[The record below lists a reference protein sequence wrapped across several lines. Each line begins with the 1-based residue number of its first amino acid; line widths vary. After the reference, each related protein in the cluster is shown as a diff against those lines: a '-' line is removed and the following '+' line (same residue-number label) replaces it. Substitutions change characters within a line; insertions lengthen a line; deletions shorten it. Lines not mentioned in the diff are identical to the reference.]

1 MTGEAGRTG
10 EAARKQ
16 DMAPRS
22 LVILSVSAGAGH
34 VRAAEA
40 LRARA
45 AEAYPGV
52 QATHIDLME
61 WVPSVFR
68 KVYADSFLYVVEKYP
83 EIWGYL
89 YGKTD
94 QPPREYSKTET
105 LRKALERLNTV
116 RFMKLL
122 KDLDPDQVICTH
134 FLPAQLLSRKIR
146 KGAFKLP
153 VWVAVTD
160 FDVHRLWIH
169 ERMAGYF
176 AASGEVAYRMASKG
190 IDPSSIHVT
199 GIPIMP
205 AFSDPPAG
213 AAGTGPFTG
222 AAALDKAECARSLGL
237 DPARP
242 VLALMAGGA
251 GVGAGTGGGGLEATA
266 ARLLSLPGD
275 FQLVALAGRNEK
287 LLADLKRL
295 AGSHPG
301 RFFPMGFTRT
311 IEKLMKAADL
321 AVTKPGGLTSSE
333 CLAMGLPMILVN
345 PIPGQEER
353 NADYLLENGAA
364 LKAYDGP
371 GLEFRVRS
379 LLADPARLAA
389 LRAKAL
395 ALGRPQ
401 AAAAILDR
409 VLGVPG
415 AVPSPAGAGAGAKR
429 NPDGPPARPWRP
441 AAETSR

>member
-1 MTGEAGRTG
+1 
-10 EAARKQ
+10 
-16 DMAPRS
+16 MASRS
-22 LVILSVSAGAGH
+22 LLILSVSAGAGH

-40 LRARA
+40 IRARA
-45 AEAYPGV
+45 AEAYPDV

-68 KVYADSFLYVVEKYP
+68 KVYAESFLYVVEKHP

-89 YGKTD
+89 YGRSDK
-94 QPPREYSKTET
+94 PPREYSKTEA

-122 KDLDPDQVICTH
+122 KDLNPDHVICTH

-146 KGAFKLP
+146 KGVFKLP

-169 ERMAGYF
+169 EHMAGYF
-176 AASGEVAYRMASKG
+176 AASEEVAYRMAAKG
-190 IDPSSIHVT
+190 VDPGIIQVT

-205 AFSDPPAG
+205 AFAAPSTGTAPSIMS
-213 AAGTGPFTG
+213 AAGGTAP
-222 AAALDKAECARSLGL
+222 LDKAECARSLGL
-237 DPARP
+237 DPSRP

-287 LLADLKRL
+287 LLSDLKVL
-295 AGSHPG
+295 AQAHPG

-311 IEKLMKAADL
+311 IERLMKAADL
-321 AVTKPGGLTSSE
+321 AITKPGGLTSSE

-364 LKAYDGP
+364 LKAYDGA
-371 GLEFRVRS
+371 GLEFRVRA
-379 LLADPARLAA
+379 LLSDPARLAA
-389 LRAKAL
+389 LGAKAR
-395 ALGRPQ
+395 ALGKPG
-401 AAAAILDR
+401 AAAAILDH
-409 VLGVPG
+409 VLGAPKG
-415 AVPSPAGAGAGAKR
+415 QATAGAQSLPQEK
-429 NPDGPPARPWRP
+429 PWRP
-441 AAETSR
+441 ALAKSTKRE

>member
-1 MTGEAGRTG
+1 
-10 EAARKQ
+10 
-16 DMAPRS
+16 MASRS
-22 LVILSVSAGAGH
+22 LLILSVSAGAGH

-45 AEAYPGV
+45 AEAYPGM
-52 QATHIDLME
+52 QTTHIDLME
-61 WVPSVFR
+61 WVPPVFR
-68 KVYADSFLYVVEKYP
+68 KVYAESFLYVVEKHP

-89 YGKTD
+89 YGRSDK
-94 QPPREYSKTET
+94 PPREYSKTEA

-122 KDLDPDQVICTH
+122 KDLDPDHVICTH

-146 KGAFKLP
+146 KGVFKLP

-169 ERMAGYF
+169 EHMAGYF
-176 AASGEVAYRMASKG
+176 AASEEVAYRMADKG
-190 IDPSSIHVT
+190 VDPGIIQVT

-205 AFSDPPAG
+205 AFAAPSSGTDPSS
-213 AAGTGPFTG
+213 GTAP
-222 AAALDKAECARSLGL
+222 LDKAECARSLGL
-237 DPARP
+237 DPSRP

-266 ARLLSLPGD
+266 ARLLALPGD

-287 LLADLKRL
+287 LLADLEGL
-295 AGSHPG
+295 AQAHSG

-311 IEKLMKAADL
+311 IERLMKAADL
-321 AVTKPGGLTSSE
+321 AITKPGGLTASE

-364 LKAYDGP
+364 LKAYDGA
-371 GLEFRVRS
+371 GLEFRVRA
-379 LLADPARLAA
+379 LLSDPARLAA
-389 LRAKAL
+389 LGAKAR
-395 ALGRPQ
+395 ALGKPG
-401 AAAAILDR
+401 AAAAILEK
-409 VLGVPG
+409 VLGAPG
-415 AVPSPAGAGAGAKR
+415 AATAGR
-429 NPDGPPARPWRP
+429 
-441 AAETSR
+441 